1 MEKELL
7 ADILKYIN
15 VRAILDEVVF
25 EKLIYAELDKLVLDS
40 ANTLDDSL
48 AAMLK
53 PILKAA
59 VLDYVDAE
67 LKKLQPA
74 W

>member
-53 PILKAA
+53 PILKTA

-67 LKKLQPA
+67 LKKLQTVE
-74 W
+74 

>member
-67 LKKLQPA
+67 LKKLQTVE
-74 W
+74 